1 VDRRRVLF
9 VDDDPSIL
17 RGFERL
23 FWKQQAKWETAFARG
38 PEAALAHLAAG
49 RFDVVVCDLHM
60 PGMNGD
66 ELLRR
71 IGRESPATR
80 RILLS
85 GSIAMV
91 DVTGFADCLLMKPC
105 ATAMLIDAIEGQ
117 TCAMR

>member
-1 VDRRRVLF
+1 MLF

-23 FWKQQAKWETAFARG
+23 FWKQRATWETAFARG

-49 RFDVVVCDLHM
+49 TFDVVVCDLHM

-71 IGRESPATR
+71 VGSESPTTR

-85 GSIAMV
+85 GSIAV
-91 DVTGFADCLLMKPC
+91 LEVAGFADCLLTKPC
-105 ATAMLIDAIEGQ
+105 DSAVLFEAIEGPA
-117 TCAMR
+117 CDMP